1 MPTWTDYKNYIR
13 KTNPEIAKDID
24 ETEAISKD
32 LEVSTI
38 DTITV
43 PNEHS

>member
-24 ETEAISKD
+24 ETEAISKN
-32 LEVSTI
+32 LAVSTI
-38 DTITV
+38 ETTAV